1 MSNNLVTGNA
11 MISPTDK
18 EAWTTEPISVNQYF
32 TEANCGHHPSHLGRS
47 LWLVG
52 LSIFVRIWGQ
62 WTREK
67 NIGLFAYWTD
77 QVNKFNRLLLMIG
90 ICERFLLTI
99 CWRWLSQVKENASGK
114 KASIMEV
121 KRAINQII
129 PQCWPSIYI
138 YKYKKCL

>member
-1 MSNNLVTGNA
+1 MLLWYHPLIKKHEPQNLLVWIN
-11 MISPTDK
+11 ILLRQID
-18 EAWTTEPISVNQYF
+18 
-32 TEANCGHHPSHLGRS
+32 GHHPSHLGRS

-67 NIGLFAYWTD
+67 NIGLFAYWID
-77 QVNKFNRLLLMIG
+77 QVNKFNRLLLMVG

-129 PQCWPSIYI
+129 PQYWPSIYI
-138 YKYKKCL
+138 YKNIKKCL